1 MNAIRVTINYLGV
14 PLKSSEISALT
25 EDQISPAADLHVD
38 ILEAFFGL
46 PVKSLG
52 LEIIQRYC
60 DLSTPD
66 LYAPIL
72 PHSDKLFE
80 RLISPLKSA
89 KRCYCFGEFL
99 ATIELCSHVG
109 EMLAQLA
116 WEITPITHNRSRVT
130 PEFEK
135 GLFGRRF
142 EKLGQDRR
150 IEVLKTFGAVS
161 DHQAGLFE
169 ELRKKRVSY
178 FHLWSAG
185 TENSQADAVSCFR
198 SALTLTKEVLQIG
211 IDPNDRGRLLINPLL
226 PAYLSE
232 EHSHESDT

>member
-14 PLKSSEISALT
+14 PLLSSQIAALM
-25 EDQISPAADLHVD
+25 EAQNSPLAGN
-38 ILEAFFGL
+38 ILESFFGL

-52 LEIIQRYC
+52 REIIERYC

-99 ATIELCSHVG
+99 ATIELCAHVG

-116 WEITPITHNRSRVT
+116 WEITPITHNQSRVT

-142 EKLGQDRR
+142 EKLGQERR
-150 IEVLKTFGAVS
+150 IEVLKTFNAVS
-161 DHQAGLFE
+161 DYQASLFE
-169 ELRKKRVSY
+169 ELRTKRVSY

-185 TENSQADAVSCFR
+185 TENSRDDAAFCFKTA
-198 SALTLTKEVLQIG
+198 SVLTKEVLQIG
-211 IDPNDRGRLLINPLL
+211 FDPNDRGRLLINPLL
-226 PAYLSE
+226 LAFLSE
-232 EHSHESDT
+232 EHVDKVDT